1 MAILT
6 EEQKREIVLSLAG
19 FMSPAAIRVKMK
31 EDHGLDLEYR
41 QITVYDPTRTHFEGS
56 QRWRDIFEAARKNY
70 VEDTLTVPVAN
81 QGYRLRT
88 IQGLLDKALEQ
99 GNMVMAM
106 QLMEQAAKE
115 VGGLLTNA
123 RQLNVSDNRGGTMDL
138 TPEERRAQAVELI
151 REALAKQA
159 DLVAQEAG
167 VTIDHKPQESVDK

>member
-1 MAILT
+1 MAQLT
-6 EEQKREIVLSLAG
+6 EDQKRQIVVG
-19 FMSPAAIRVKMK
+19 FAQCMSPSEIRRVMK
-31 EDHGLDLEYR
+31 DEHGLELELGHIV
-41 QITVYDPTRTHFEGS
+41 QFNPTKASFTAS
-56 QRWRDIFEAARKNY
+56 DRWRAIYDAAHKSFL
-70 VEDTLTVPVAN
+70 EDVSNVPVSN
-81 QGYRLRT
+81 QGYRLRMLQKH
-88 IQGLLDKALEQ
+88 IEVQDKA
-99 GNMVMAM
+99 GNSVLVAE
-106 QLMEQAAKE
+106 LLEQAAKE